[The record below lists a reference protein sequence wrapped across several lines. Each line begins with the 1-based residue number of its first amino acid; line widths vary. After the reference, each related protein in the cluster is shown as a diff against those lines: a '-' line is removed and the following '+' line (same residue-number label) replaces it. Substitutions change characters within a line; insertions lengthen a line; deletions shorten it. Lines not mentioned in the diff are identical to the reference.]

1 MGLAMPDEFL
11 PYDGSGDAAAAPAS
25 APGRLILRVE
35 GQAEGDAFLAAYAAE
50 QPQGEAQQPAGG
62 VQLPAA
68 CSACGATP
76 VGGFVAAAH
85 QPVPSFMGSCLIV
98 STACSSCSA
107 RAVEVRSS
115 GGVSAQGSR
124 LRWAAVGRSGC
135 RCRVAMFWPCL
146 GVFSLAGCQLAR
158 ECADHLLSAC
168 TPPARRLRV
177 EEPGDLERA
186 VLQSASASVAV
197 PELELVSGQ
206 GRRGVGAPWCREGKD
221 SPAGSGMPSCAE
233 CPPFDSG
240 MPASSHPPPYL
251 QALSTGSNAGMATTV
266 GQLIGNVRLGW
277 MWEGRAHGCRKR
289 LVGGK
294 GGRCRRF

>member
-11 PYDGSGDAAAAPAS
+11 PYNGSGDAAAAPAS

-50 QPQGEAQQPAGG
+50 QLQGEAQQPAGG

-76 VGGFVAAAH
+76 VGGFAAAAH

-124 LRWAAVGRSGC
+124 LRWAAVWREGQDADAAVPCSGHVLMFNLAAGR
-135 RCRVAMFWPCL
+135 PCL
-146 GVFSLAGCQLAR
+146 CRLAR
-158 ECADHLLSAC
+158 VCADQLLSVV
-168 TPPARRLRV
+168 RL
-177 EEPGDLERA
+177 L
-186 VLQSASASVAV
+186 
-197 PELELVSGQ
+197 
-206 GRRGVGAPWCREGKD
+206 
-221 SPAGSGMPSCAE
+221 
-233 CPPFDSG
+233 
-240 MPASSHPPPYL
+240 L
-251 QALSTGSNAGMATTV
+251 QAAG
-266 GQLIGNVRLGW
+266 
-277 MWEGRAHGCRKR
+277 
-289 LVGGK
+289 GGAS
-294 GGRCRRF
+294 